1 LNTAGRN
8 EATCEISRDFTYTG
22 AKQLSVG
29 MPYTFQVGFNVWK
42 DSATGSTL
50 KPLAAG
56 TSVAM
61 TWTLIEG
68 ASSLALTAAAA
79 VLVTLSF

>member
-1 LNTAGRN
+1 MA
-8 EATCEISRDFTYTG
+8 
-22 AKQLSVG
+22 
-29 MPYTFQVGFNVWK
+29 YTFQVGFNVWK
-42 DSATGSTL
+42 DSATGATL